1 MPILEASSHPK
12 SSDIYDNVSWYASPK
27 RVASLDQPI
36 YWNVSFFPKH
46 SKTSWWV
53 PWCHGAIMLSISPT
67 ISCRLQQHNTHQQ
80 QHKIRRLKNK
90 QSLKTTVTVL
100 KKTHPKTPRHVFF
113 PPSETSGP
121 HQALRPTTM
130 WGGPW
135 IWVTWRAQTGFK
147 RRLLVS

>member
-1 MPILEASSHPK
+1 MPIIEASSHPK
-12 SSDIYDNVSWYASPK
+12 SSDIYHNVSWYASPK

-90 QSLKTTVTVL
+90 QSLKTTVTGL
-100 KKTHPKTPRHVFF
+100 KETHPKTPRHVFF
-113 PPSETSGP
+113 RDIRSPPGTETYNAVRW
-121 HQALRPTTM
+121 ALDLGHLARSNGT
-130 WGGPW
+130 
-135 IWVTWRAQTGFK
+135 FK